1 MKKKN
6 WISYGVII
14 LIIPVIVIL
23 GAVIFRNKQF
33 AFISMAVTI
42 LACVPFFISFENKSH
57 NSTRL
62 VMIAILTALSVVG
75 RLVFAVVPGI
85 KPVTAM
91 VIITALYFGS
101 EAGFMTGSLTALLS
115 NFALGQGPWTPFQML
130 TWGLIGFV
138 AGLLSERLKTNKAM
152 LYIYGALSGIVF
164 SLLMDLWSVIW
175 QDGIFNL
182 LRYISLLASS
192 TIFCV
197 IYAISNVVFLFILT
211 KPIGSKIE
219 RIKEKYGI

>member
-14 LIIPVIVIL
+14 LIIPVIVII
-23 GAVIFRNKQF
+23 GAIIFKNKQF
-33 AFISMAVTI
+33 AFISIAVTI
-42 LACVPFFISFENKSH
+42 LACVPFFISFENKYH

-75 RLVFAVVPGI
+75 RLVFAAVPGI

-91 VIITALYFGS
+91 IIITALYFGS
-101 EAGFMTGSLTALLS
+101 EAGFMTGSLNALLS

-138 AGLLSERLKTNKAM
+138 AGILSEKLKTNKVL
-152 LYIYGALSGIVF
+152 LYWYGALSGIAF

-175 QDGIFNL
+175 QDGVFNL
-182 LRYISLLASS
+182 SKYIALLASS
-192 TIFCV
+192 AVFCV
-197 IYAISNVVFLFILT
+197 VYAVSNIVFLFILA

-219 RIKEKYGI
+219 RIKEKYGV